1 MKHAWRVCLG
11 SLLLVVS
18 AGCGSSEI
26 ISSGTTLPYSLTLN
40 LTSPQELVDR
50 GDVDNVVRLKRPD
63 GVEIDA
69 WAIRHKTMGPGK
81 GTVVLLHGEGEWKYY
96 YLGVAEHLTKAGY
109 DAVLVDLRSHG
120 WSTGKY
126 ITGGAKEKDD
136 VKAVVDAFVEAGTV
150 AEQPIT
156 VFGVTYG
163 GATAIQY
170 AAIDPRVTGIMV
182 MAPWASMHAK
192 ARRDLGALAGK
203 DRIEAEL
210 AKAGEMADFDPAQ
223 ASAVRAAATLSCP
236 VYIAHGVLDMAV
248 PVTDSEHIYR
258 AIPHDNK
265 RLQIIVPG
273 SPETFDMVDFDGWR
287 AKSIIAV
294 AERTFEPG
302 RTSGGVSQDP
312 PREPAPPA
320 APDAETN

>member
-26 ISSGTTLPYSLTLN
+26 ISSGTTLPYSLTLD
-40 LTSPQELVDR
+40 LTSAQELVDR

-69 WAIRHKTMGPGK
+69 WAIRHETMDTGK

-96 YLGVAEHLTKAGY
+96 YLGVAERLAKAGY
-109 DAVLVDLRSHG
+109 DVVLVDLRSHG
-120 WSTGKY
+120 WSTGEY
-126 ITGGAKEKDD
+126 ITGGAKEKHD
-136 VKAVVDAFVEAGTV
+136 VQAVVDAFVEAGTV

-163 GATAIQY
+163 GATALQY
-170 AAIDPRVTGIMV
+170 AAMDPRVTGVMV
-182 MAPWASMHAK
+182 MAPWASMKAK
-192 ARRDLGALAGK
+192 ARRDLGSLASQE
-203 DRIEAEL
+203 RVEAEL
-210 AKAGEMADFDPAQ
+210 AKAGEVADFDPSQ
-223 ASAVRAAATLSCP
+223 ASAVRAAAELSCP
-236 VYIAHGVLDMAV
+236 VYIAHGVLDMTV
-248 PVTDSEHIYR
+248 PVTDSEQIYR

-273 SPETFDMVDFDGWR
+273 SPETLDMVDFDGWR
-287 AKSIIAV
+287 AKRIMAV
-294 AERTFEPG
+294 AERTFESG
-302 RTSGGVSQDP
+302 RTSGGVRQDP
-312 PREPAPPA
+312 PKDATPPAEPA
-320 APDAETN
+320 AEAN